1 MVASPVRRTLESA
14 EIIAEMLG
22 KTVEVEPGFAEM
34 EFGGWDGLTFAEV
47 AERDK
52 AGLDAWLGRSRPRH
66 RAASRSER
74 SRSGCWPG
82 SSAIREA
89 HPGKTVVVVSH
100 VTPIKTLVATAL
112 QAPLEAVFR
121 MELSPASVTVLSL
134 LPRGGREGAA
144 PRCGSTTPGR
154 PGDDAFSAAASAW

>member
-14 EIIAEMLG
+14 EIIAETLG
-22 KTVEVEPGFAEM
+22 KTVDVEPGFAEM

-52 AGLDAWLGRSRPRH
+52 AGLDAWLGSLETPPPGGESFREVE
-66 RAASRSER
+66 ER
-74 SRSGCWPG
+74 VLAGLER
-82 SSAIREA
+82 IREA

-121 MELSPASVTVLSL
+121 MELSPASVTVLSFFPEVDGKARASMRL
-134 LPRGGREGAA
+134 YNSRP
-144 PRCGSTTPGR
+144 